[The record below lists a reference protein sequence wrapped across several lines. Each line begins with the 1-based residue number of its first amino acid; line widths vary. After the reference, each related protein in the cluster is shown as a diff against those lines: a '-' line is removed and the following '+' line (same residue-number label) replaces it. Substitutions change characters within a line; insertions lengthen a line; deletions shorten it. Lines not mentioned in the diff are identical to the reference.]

1 VTGPSSVDVGV
12 MVVPGTMDE
21 TVPMLDV
28 EEVEP
33 SDAFLEV
40 APLDTTLEAASSRAA
55 SLWNTARV
63 WLNDYRSPIKRRTRA
78 LSQGAVEA
86 TQPLVATALQ
96 FKASTTEA
104 ADLLKQATVANALK
118 IKSATAGAAEVT
130 QPLVATALQFKA
142 STTEA
147 ADLLKQATVA
157 NALKIKSATAEAA
170 FDLSQT
176 ATVNAGVTTNRF
188 NRGLVDVTNK
198 VATHKQWLAEAPA
211 AQKATQLLG
220 DARAAG
226 ASVISKVREA
236 EVVRTVSSG
245 AADISS
251 SIREFANIQRY

>member
-1 VTGPSSVDVGV
+1 MSGFSIALRLDVTGPSSVDVGV

-118 IKSATAGAAEVT
+118 IKSATA
-130 QPLVATALQFKA
+130 
-142 STTEA
+142 
-147 ADLLKQATVA
+147 
-157 NALKIKSATAEAA
+157 EAA

-220 DARAAG
+220 EARAAG